1 MTGPSH
7 VCHPEGMNDTTL
19 PPQSSGQPPLG
30 QPTSG
35 QPQPGQPYAP
45 AQPAPMLESE
55 ARTWAM
61 LIHVIAAAAL
71 VLSGGFLGFV
81 VPLVL
86 WLIYRERSAL
96 VDFHGKQ
103 NLNLQL
109 TLLVVSAAA
118 VIIGLVTFMFGF
130 IVTLPLWFAYGVY
143 ALVISIVAGVKA
155 YRGEYYRIGLVISFL
170 K

>member
-1 MTGPSH
+1 
-7 VCHPEGMNDTTL
+7 MNDQTYS
-19 PPQSSGQPPLG
+19 PAPAPGAPQ
-30 QPTSG
+30 
-35 QPQPGQPYAP
+35 QPQPSAP
-45 AQPAPMLESE
+45 QPMLESE
-55 ARTWAM
+55 ARTWSM
-61 LIHVIAAAAL
+61 LIHIIAAAA
-71 VLSGGFLGFV
+71 VLLSFGFLGFV

-109 TLLVVSAAA
+109 TVLVVSIAA
-118 VIIGLVTFMFGF
+118 VVIGLVTFLFGF
-130 IVTLPLWFAYGVY
+130 ILTIPAWIAYGIY

-155 YRGEYYRIGLVISFL
+155 NRGEYYRIGFVIPFV